1 MPERDGFSLKSCS
14 LCPIRCGANRFIGPG
29 ACLAGALPRVALVMK
44 HHWEEPPISGTAGS
58 GAVFFSGCNM
68 RCVFCQNHDISQKSA
83 GEEKSADALADI
95 FLYLQLQGAH
105 NINLVTPAPHVL
117 TLAEAIPL
125 ARKNGLTIPIVY
137 NTNAFERVR
146 ALKLL
151 DGLIDVYLPDIK
163 FYSPQL
169 ARLWGGREDYFSF
182 AAPAIAEMDR
192 QVGALQT
199 DESGLAQKGLIVR
212 HLVLPNMRSDS
223 YALIKWLRNHIGS
236 KTRLSIMRQY
246 TPMHAARFMPS
257 LHRRVTDREYKS
269 VVDYALSLGFT
280 DIFTQKKE
288 AASAAFVPEF

>member
-1 MPERDGFSLKSCS
+1 MPDRDGFSLKSCT
-14 LCPIRCGANRFIGPG
+14 LCPVRCGANRALEPG
-29 ACLAGALPRVALVMK
+29 ACHAGALPRVALVMK
-44 HHWEEPPISGTAGS
+44 HRWEEPPVSGMEGS

-68 RCVFCQNHDISQKSA
+68 HCVFCQNHAVSHKVA
-83 GEEKSADALADI
+83 GEEKSAEALAGI
-95 FLYLQLQGAH
+95 FLDLQSQGAH

-117 TLAEAIPL
+117 TLAQAIPL
-125 ARKNGLTIPIVY
+125 AKERGLTIPIVY

-163 FYSPQL
+163 FYSPQF
-169 ARLWGGREDYFSF
+169 AGLWGGREDYFSF
-182 AAPAIAEMDR
+182 AAPAIAEMHR
-192 QVGALQT
+192 QAGELRL
-199 DESGLAQKGLIVR
+199 DENGLAQRGLIVR

-223 YALIKWLRNHIGS
+223 YALLKWLRNHIGK

-246 TPMHAARFMPS
+246 TPMHAARFMPP

-269 VVDYALSLGFT
+269 VVDYALSLGFK

-288 AASAAFVPEF
+288 AASAAYVPEF

>member
-1 MPERDGFSLKSCS
+1 MQDRDGFSLKSCA
-14 LCPIRCGANRFIGPG
+14 LCPVRCGADRTEAPG

-44 HHWEEPPISGTAGS
+44 HLWEEPPVSGTAGS

-68 RCVFCQNHDISQKSA
+68 RCVFCQNHDISQKVA
-83 GEEKSADALADI
+83 GEERDASALADL
-95 FLYLQLQGAH
+95 FLGLQRQGAH

-125 ARKNGLTIPIVY
+125 AIEKGLTIPIVY

-146 ALKLL
+146 ALRLL
-151 DGLIDVYLPDIK
+151 DGLVDVYLPDLK
-163 FYSPQL
+163 FYTPQL
-169 ARLWGGREDYFSF
+169 AGLWGGREDYFSY
-182 AAPAIAEMDR
+182 AGPAIAEMFR
-192 QVGALQT
+192 QVGELRIGE
-199 DESGLAQKGLIVR
+199 DGLAQNGLIVR

-223 YALIKWLRNHIGS
+223 YALLKWLRNHIGP

-246 TPMHAARFMPS
+246 TPMHTARFMPP

-269 VVDYALSLGFT
+269 VVDYALSLGFS

-288 AASAAFVPEF
+288 AASAAYVPEF